1 MVDIETLRGYYRQRK
16 IFMSE
21 HASNRC
27 TQRGI
32 TQKDIK
38 NCIMNGEIIEQYP
51 NDFPWPS
58 CLIFGHAINQKA
70 IHVVASDNG
79 EYSKII
85 TAYIPDTK
93 ILENDLKTRRAKNDE
108 MFFL

>member
-1 MVDIETLRGYYRQRK
+1 
-16 IFMSE
+16 MSG

-27 TQRGI
+27 IQRNI

-38 NCIMNGEIIEQYP
+38 NCIMTGEIIEQYP
-51 NDFPWPS
+51 GDFPRPS
-58 CLIFGHAINQKA
+58 CLVFGYTVDNRI

-85 TAYIPDTK
+85 TAYIPDTE
-93 ILENDLKTRRAKNDE
+93 IFESDLKTRREK
-108 MFFL
+108 